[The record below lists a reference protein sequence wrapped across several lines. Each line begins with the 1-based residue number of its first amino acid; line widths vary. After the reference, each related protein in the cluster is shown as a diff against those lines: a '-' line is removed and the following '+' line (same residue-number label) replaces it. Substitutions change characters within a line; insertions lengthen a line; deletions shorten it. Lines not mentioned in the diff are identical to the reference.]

1 MRRACRGAAVAAA
14 VVASLAA
21 APSAFAHGASAPAPA
36 LPDVL
41 AQWAFDPLLVI
52 ALAGTAAIYVW
63 AVRRVNA
70 AHPGTPVPR
79 RRVVFFAIGL
89 GAIAV
94 ALLSPIERYEGSL
107 FSVHMTQHL
116 LLTLIMPPLLL
127 IGVPGWLIRPLLARW
142 PALLALGR
150 ALTHPVAAFT
160 LFNVIFIGYHVPAV
174 YGLAQE
180 SEPLHILGHLLFMA
194 TGVITWWPVLSPL
207 RELPPLAPPLQML
220 YLFLQT
226 LPSQALGA
234 LLTFNATPLYEHY
247 AAAPRVWGFMTAQ
260 ADQELGGLIMW
271 VIGGTFFLGAFAAVF
286 LRWAQLNEAAERRV
300 SGRIY
305 R

>member
-1 MRRACRGAAVAAA
+1 MLGSQVPLPWPFLPSVIIGLALLTGGYLAAVTR
-14 VVASLAA
+14 
-21 APSAFAHGASAPAPA
+21 
-36 LPDVL
+36 
-41 AQWAFDPLLVI
+41 W
-52 ALAGTAAIYVW
+52 
-63 AVRRVNA
+63 RRRF
-70 AHPGTPVPR
+70 PGSRPVPR
-79 RRVVFFAIGL
+79 GR
-89 GAIAV
+89 IAAYLLAMGTIFL
-94 ALLSPIERYEGSL
+94 ALHTPLDTLSDDYL

-127 IGVPGWLIRPLLARW
+127 IGVPGWLIWPLFARW

-150 ALTHPVAAFT
+150 ALTRPVTAFA

-180 SEPLHILGHLLFMA
+180 SEPLHILGHLLFMT

-271 VIGGTFFLGAFAAVF
+271 VIGGAFFLGAFAAVF
-286 LRWAQLNEAAERRV
+286 LRWAQLQEAAERRV